1 MHEQN
6 LKNKIMCYKYAHLM
20 VLCPAMNVFY
30 FEVYG
35 IKSKFNEPICSQ
47 YTHSLPPENIT
58 KPSDS
63 KSFVLA
69 F

>member
-1 MHEQN
+1 
-6 LKNKIMCYKYAHLM
+6 M

-30 FEVYG
+30 FEVYV